1 VNVRGP
7 VLVGTDLT
15 EAAAEALR
23 AAAELA
29 RGLDSRLAVCH
40 VMPELSPAGALFE
53 EFRTANRHV
62 RESMSTRAR
71 AAVQAQLE
79 SVLGPAVADVDVVLE
94 SGSPHAGLLRQ
105 AERSDAGVVVVWPGS
120 TAVEVARHARTTVL
134 VTRQSRSGPV
144 VAATDFSDPELPAVH
159 AAAAEARRRGTSL
172 HLLHALDIA
181 PFAERRPPTAA
192 IPYLQ
197 DKSWIAL
204 EGLDQLR
211 GLATRRLA
219 DALQATGLPGDIVVV
234 AGSAADV
241 IVDYAETAGAAL
253 VVVGTHGR
261 GGLPLLMLGSTAT
274 RVIEHAS
281 SSVMVVR
288 LDPRGSS
295 GTPGPLG
302 DDQTAV

>member
-1 VNVRGP
+1 MTCA

-15 EAAAEALR
+15 DAAAEALR
-23 AAAELA
+23 AGAELA
-29 RGLDSRLAVCH
+29 RALDSRLAVCH

-53 EFRTANRHV
+53 EFRAANRPV
-62 RESMSTRAR
+62 RESMSAKAR

-79 SVLGPAVADVDVVLE
+79 SVLGSAADDVDVVLE

-120 TAVEVARHARTTVL
+120 TAVEVARHAHSAVL
-134 VTRQSRSGPV
+134 VTRHPRSGPV
-144 VAATDFSDPELPAVH
+144 VAATDFSDPEHPAVH

-181 PFAERRPPTAA
+181 PFADRRPPAAA

-211 GLATRRLA
+211 ALATGRLA
-219 DALQATGLPGDIVVV
+219 DALQASGLPGEIAVV
-234 AGSAADV
+234 AGPAADV
-241 IVDYAETAGAAL
+241 IVEYAESAGAAL
-253 VVVGTHGR
+253 VVVGTRGR
-261 GGLPLLMLGSTAT
+261 GGLPLLLLGSTAT
-274 RVIEHAS
+274 RVIEHAP
-281 SSVMVVR
+281 SSVLVVR
-288 LDPRGSS
+288 LDPKGSS
-295 GTPGPLG
+295 GTPGSRG
-302 DDQTAV
+302 ADQTAV